1 MAMKSK
7 LDIIAA
13 RTCKRLLAPPTMI
26 NLLPYTAMNPSPHI
40 FDVTLENFETDV
52 IAASDGVPVVV
63 DFWAPWC
70 APCKTLT
77 PILEKLAIE
86 YGGRFRLAKV
96 NADEQQEVAS
106 MFGVKSLPTVIA
118 VKGQKP
124 ASAFQGAQPESVVRQ
139 FLDKIVPSVSD
150 EKIGKAKAK
159 LDAGDIQGAVDELKL
174 ALALNAQLDAARVM
188 LADIAMRD
196 NRIDEAKAYL
206 DACKPLTRMDEEFQR
221 VATKIA
227 AAEEAGNSPEAAAL
241 KARIDKDGNDHDARF
256 QLASVYATQ
265 SQFEPAFQTLL
276 ESVQLDRAWNEQA
289 AKKRLV
295 EYFSLAKEQP
305 ELVRRY
311 RQALAATLN

>member
-1 MAMKSK
+1 
-7 LDIIAA
+7 
-13 RTCKRLLAPPTMI
+13 
-26 NLLPYTAMNPSPHI
+26 MNPSPHI
-40 FDVTLENFETDV
+40 VDVTLENFETDV
-52 IAASDGVPVVV
+52 IAASDGVPVVI

-77 PILEKLAIE
+77 PILEKLAVE

-106 MFGVKSLPTVIA
+106 MFGIKSLPTVIA

-124 ASAFQGAQPESVVRQ
+124 ASAFQGAQPESVIRQ
-139 FLDKIVPSVSD
+139 FLDKIVPTVSD

-174 ALALNAQLDAARVM
+174 ALALNPQLDAARVM

-221 VATKIA
+221 VATKIV
-227 AAEEAGNSPEAAAL
+227 AAEEAGTSPEAAAL
-241 KARIDKDGNDHDARF
+241 KARIDKNSNDHDARF

-276 ESVQLDRAWNEQA
+276 ESVQRDRTWNEQA